1 MWVKT
6 AIFNLDAGVSR
17 GGCGAAGQLGERHH
31 ITGHAHPKPAAAKPP
46 YARQLELGGSCSL
59 SGPAQAGAQSRHGRF
74 VDLAEERERDVPAA
88 IGQPSRRHTV
98 QVQRRDRLRQ
108 VSDCLS

>member
-1 MWVKT
+1 MRVKA

-17 GGCGAAGQLGERHH
+17 GGCGAAGELGERRH
-31 ITGHAHPKPAAAKPP
+31 ITGHAHPEHAAAEPP
-46 YARQLELGGSCSL
+46 CARQLELGGSCSL

-88 IGQPSRRHTV
+88 IGQPSRRHPV
-98 QVQRRDRLRQ
+98 QVQRCDRRRQ
-108 VSDCLS
+108 VSDCPS